1 MSRFSKLSLAAA
13 AIVLSGCYHA
23 IIDTGLSPST
33 EVIDQP
39 WASGWV
45 YGLVP
50 PKPVETMAKCK
61 SGVAKVETLHSFLNS
76 LVGGLT
82 FGIYTPMTIKVT
94 CATGGH
100 ASIPAGASQV
110 ELGVSPTPQAMQDA
124 LTRAAALS
132 VQLAAPVYIRH

>member
-1 MSRFSKLSLAAA
+1 MTRTTKLVAITALFSLA
-13 AIVLSGCYHA
+13 GCYHA
-23 IIDTGLSPST
+23 IIDTGLSPSS

-94 CATGGH
+94 CAAGGH
-100 ASIPAGASQV
+100 ASIPDGAPRIQLGANPTSQDIQDV
-110 ELGVSPTPQAMQDA
+110 LG
-124 LTRAAALS
+124 RAAS
-132 VQLAAPVYIRH
+132 LAARVDVPVYIQH

>member
-1 MSRFSKLSLAAA
+1 MTRTVKLAAVTALLSLA
-13 AIVLSGCYHA
+13 GCYHA
-23 IIDTGLSPST
+23 IINTGLSPSS

-50 PKPVETMAKCK
+50 PKPVDTMAKCK

-76 LVGGLT
+76 LVGALT

-100 ASIPAGASQV
+100 ASIPAGAERIQLGSNATTAQV
-110 ELGVSPTPQAMQDA
+110 QDA
-124 LTRAAALS
+124 LTRAAALALQND
-132 VQLAAPVYIRH
+132 VPVYIQN

>member
-1 MSRFSKLSLAAA
+1 MSRTVKLTAVTALLSLA
-13 AIVLSGCYHA
+13 GCYHA

-33 EVIDQP
+33 QVIDQP

-45 YGLVP
+45 YGLVA

-61 SGVAKVETLHSFLNS
+61 SGVSKVETLHSFLNS

-94 CATGGH
+94 CATGGR
-100 ASIPAGASQV
+100 ASIPAGAPQI
-110 ELGVSPTPQAMQDA
+110 ELGANATPESAQDA
-124 LTRAAALS
+124 LNRAATLALQNE
-132 VQLAAPVYIRH
+132 VPVYIQH

>member
-1 MSRFSKLSLAAA
+1 MTRTVKLAAA
-13 AIVLSGCYHA
+13 TALLSIAGCYHA
-23 IIDTGLSPST
+23 IINTGLSPSS
-33 EVIDQP
+33 EVIDQT

-50 PKPVETMAKCK
+50 PKPVDTMAKCK

-100 ASIPAGASQV
+100 ASIPAGSPLI
-110 ELGVSPTPQAMQDA
+110 ELGVNPTSQDIQDA
-124 LTRAAALS
+124 LGRAAS
-132 VQLAAPVYIRH
+132 LAVRGDVPVYIQH